1 MLWVLAIPLSG
12 IAAFGVYDEI
22 LLRTENMYEW
32 LFVLLALV
40 PLLVALILHKAF
52 DWVFAEDWMV
62 SKNLEKR
69 VKLSV
74 VI

>member
-1 MLWVLAIPLSG
+1 MKTARIIKRFIQLMLWVLAIPLSG
-12 IAAFGVYDEI
+12 IAAFAVYDEI

-52 DWVFAEDWMV
+52 DWVFAED
-62 SKNLEKR
+62 
-69 VKLSV
+69 
-74 VI
+74 